1 MSYILEEEAHQA
13 LPVILSKFSSKELAN
28 FAKVLQIELPRTSK
42 QGGIE
47 AIISPFL
54 EPICKFEFP
63 NQPHTNLTDILKN
76 MPSLHSVCGL

>member
-1 MSYILEEEAHQA
+1 MSYILEEEAHHA
-13 LPVILSKFSSKELAN
+13 LLVILSKFSSKELAN

-42 QGGIE
+42 QGDIE
-47 AIISPFL
+47 AVISPIL

-63 NQPHTNLTDILKN
+63 NAPHTNLTDVFKN